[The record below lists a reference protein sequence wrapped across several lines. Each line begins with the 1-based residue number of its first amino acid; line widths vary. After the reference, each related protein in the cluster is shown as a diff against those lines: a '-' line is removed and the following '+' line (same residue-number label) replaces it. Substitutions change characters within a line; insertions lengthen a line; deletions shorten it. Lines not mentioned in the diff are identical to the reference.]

1 MPRLLMDDRTEG
13 ARGACPRCEGDAY
26 LTLFQAEDR
35 LGSANGRRFHI
46 VECSRCALIR
56 LDPMPSAA
64 EAASFYPDNYW
75 WKPDRSTSGRLAEIY
90 RQLVLIDHAHFVTH
104 DIDRSGLILDVGCGG
119 GALVHALRKRGLK
132 AFGLDPAVGAAR
144 SAHERYG
151 PHVVR
156 GMVPQAP
163 FKPSTFS
170 TITLCRV
177 LEHVPDPIELFK
189 GLGQLLQPGGKLFVQ
204 IPNAACWQFLLL
216 GKRWSGLDA
225 PRHLIHFR
233 RTDLEEILQA
243 TGFEVRRRKFFSLR
257 DNPAGLAASL
267 CPSLDPVL
275 RHMRGQ
281 SENAGMRLL
290 KDLTF
295 FALVVAATPFT
306 LLEAAGAAGSTVMVE
321 TVWRGAS

>member
-1 MPRLLMDDRTEG
+1 MPQSHRNFRSEG
-13 ARGACPRCEGDAY
+13 AAGSCPRCASDAY

-35 LGSANGRRFHI
+35 LGSSNGRRFHI

-56 LDPMPSAA
+56 LDPMPSAS
-64 EAASFYPDNYW
+64 EIASFYPDSYW
-75 WKPDRSTSGRLAEIY
+75 WKPDSSTSGRLAEIY

-104 DIDRSGLILDVGCGG
+104 GIDRAGLILDVGCGG
-119 GALVHALRKRGLK
+119 GSLVHALRKRGLK

-144 SAHERYG
+144 SAHQHYG
-151 PHVVR
+151 PHLVC
-156 GMVPQAP
+156 GMLPQAP
-163 FKPSTFS
+163 FRPGTFS

-177 LEHVPDPIELFK
+177 LEHVSDPIGLLK
-189 GLGQLLQPGGKLFVQ
+189 GLGRLLKPGGKLFVQ

-225 PRHLIHFR
+225 PRHRIHFR
-233 RTDLEEILQA
+233 TDDLEEILEA
-243 TGFEVRRRKFFSLR
+243 TGFEVLRRKFFSLR

-267 CPSLDPVL
+267 CPGLDPAL
-275 RHMRGQ
+275 RYMRGQ
-281 SENAGMRLL
+281 SENAGVRLL

-306 LLEAAGAAGSTVMVE
+306 LMEAAGAAGSTVMIE

>member
-1 MPRLLMDDRTEG
+1 MPQLHMNVRAEG
-13 ARGACPRCEGDAY
+13 AGGTCPRCAGDAY
-26 LTLFQAEDR
+26 LTLFQAENR

-56 LDPMPSAA
+56 IDPMPSAA
-64 EAASFYPDNYW
+64 EAATFYPDKYW
-75 WKPDRSTSGRLAEIY
+75 WKPDSSASGRLAEIY
-90 RQLVLIDHAHFVTH
+90 RQLVLIDHAHFVTR
-104 DIDRSGLILDVGCGG
+104 DIDRAGLILDVGCGG
-119 GALVHALRKRGLK
+119 GSLVHALRKRGLK

-151 PHVVR
+151 PNVVR

-163 FKPSTFS
+163 FKPGTFS

-177 LEHVPDPIELFK
+177 LEHVPDPSELLK
-189 GLGQLLQPGGKLFVQ
+189 GLGRLLQPGGKLFVQ

-233 RTDLEEILQA
+233 TADLEKILEA

-281 SENAGMRLL
+281 SENAGIRML

-295 FALVVAATPFT
+295 FALVVAATPFA

>member
-1 MPRLLMDDRTEG
+1 M
-13 ARGACPRCEGDAY
+13 
-26 LTLFQAEDR
+26 
-35 LGSANGRRFHI
+35 
-46 VECSRCALIR
+46 
-56 LDPMPSAA
+56 
-64 EAASFYPDNYW
+64 
-75 WKPDRSTSGRLAEIY
+75 
-90 RQLVLIDHAHFVTH
+90 
-104 DIDRSGLILDVGCGG
+104 
-119 GALVHALRKRGLK
+119 LVHALRKRGLK

-151 PHVVR
+151 PNVVR

-163 FKPSTFS
+163 FKPGTFS

-177 LEHVPDPIELFK
+177 LEHVPDSIELLK
-189 GLGQLLQPGGKLFVQ
+189 GLGRLLQPGGKLFVQ

-233 RTDLEEILQA
+233 TADLEEILEA

-281 SENAGMRLL
+281 SENAGIRML

>member
-1 MPRLLMDDRTEG
+1 MPQRQMKTRAGG
-13 ARGACPRCEGDAY
+13 AAGACPRCAADAY
-26 LTLFQAEDR
+26 LTLFRAEDR
-35 LGSANGRRFHI
+35 FGSANSPRFHI

-64 EAASFYPDNYW
+64 EAAAFYPDNYW
-75 WKPDRSTSGRLAEIY
+75 WKPDSSTSGRLAEIY
-90 RQLVLIDHAHFVTH
+90 RQLVLIDHAHFVTRG
-104 DIDRSGLILDVGCGG
+104 IDRSGLILDVGCGG
-119 GALVHALRKRGLK
+119 GSLVHALRKRGLK

-144 SAHERYG
+144 SAHRRYDQY
-151 PHVVR
+151 VVS

-163 FKPSTFS
+163 FKPGTFS

-177 LEHVPDPIELFK
+177 LEHVPDPIELLK
-189 GLGQLLQPGGKLFVQ
+189 GLGRLLQPGGKLFVQ

-233 RTDLEEILQA
+233 TADLEEILEA

-257 DNPAGLAASL
+257 DNPAGLAASF

-281 SENAGMRLL
+281 SENAGTRLL

>member
-1 MPRLLMDDRTEG
+1 MPQLHMNVRSEG
-13 ARGACPRCEGDAY
+13 AGGTCPRCAGDAY

-75 WKPDRSTSGRLAEIY
+75 WKPDSSTSGRLAEIY

-119 GALVHALRKRGLK
+119 GSLVHALRKRGLQ

-163 FKPSTFS
+163 FKPGTFS

-177 LEHVPDPIELFK
+177 LEHVPDPIELLK
-189 GLGQLLQPGGKLFVQ
+189 GLGRLLQPGGKLFVQ

-233 RTDLEEILQA
+233 SADLEEILEA

-257 DNPAGLAASL
+257 DNPAGLATSL

-275 RHMRGQ
+275 RHMCGH

>member
-1 MPRLLMDDRTEG
+1 MPQLHKNVRAEG
-13 ARGACPRCEGDAY
+13 AGGTCPRCAGDAY

-56 LDPMPSAA
+56 IDPMPSAA
-64 EAASFYPDNYW
+64 EAATFYPDKYW
-75 WKPDRSTSGRLAEIY
+75 WKPDSSTSGRLAEIY

-104 DIDRSGLILDVGCGG
+104 DIDRAGLILDVGCGG
-119 GALVHALRKRGLK
+119 GLLVHALRKRGLK

-151 PHVVR
+151 PNVVR

-163 FKPSTFS
+163 FKPGTFS

-177 LEHVPDPIELFK
+177 LEHVPDSIELLK
-189 GLGQLLQPGGKLFVQ
+189 GLGRLLQPGGKLFVQ

-233 RTDLEEILQA
+233 TADLEEILEA

-281 SENAGMRLL
+281 SENAGIRML

>member
-1 MPRLLMDDRTEG
+1 MPQLHKNVRAEG
-13 ARGACPRCEGDAY
+13 AGGTCPRCAGDAY

-56 LDPMPSAA
+56 IDPIPSAA
-64 EAASFYPDNYW
+64 EAATFYPDKYW
-75 WKPDRSTSGRLAEIY
+75 WKPDSSTSGRLAEIY

-104 DIDRSGLILDVGCGG
+104 DIDRAGLILDVGCGG
-119 GALVHALRKRGLK
+119 GSLVHALRKRGLK

-151 PHVVR
+151 PNVVR

-163 FKPSTFS
+163 FKPGTFS

-177 LEHVPDPIELFK
+177 LEHVPDPIELLK
-189 GLGQLLQPGGKLFVQ
+189 GLGRLLQPGGKLFVQ

-233 RTDLEEILQA
+233 TADLEEILEA

-257 DNPAGLAASL
+257 DNPLVSPRAS
-267 CPSLDPVL
+267 V
-275 RHMRGQ
+275 R
-281 SENAGMRLL
+281 AW
-290 KDLTF
+290 
-295 FALVVAATPFT
+295 TPCSGT
-306 LLEAAGAAGSTVMVE
+306 CAGSRKTPAYGCSR
-321 TVWRGAS
+321 T